1 MARVRRLVSFDWAL
15 KKLLRSKANF
25 GVLEGFL
32 SELLN
37 EKITICEILE
47 SESNRRTRSDKQ
59 NRLDLKARNHKG
71 EFIIIEVQYDFQ
83 LDYMHRIL
91 YSAARTVTEHL
102 GSGHP
107 YGEVVKVISVSIL
120 YFDLGHGEDYVYHGT
135 TRFRGIHCNDTLELS
150 RKQFEVYG
158 KHLPQDLFPEYYL
171 IKVNS
176 FDDVARNTLDEW
188 IYFLK
193 NEEIKDSFK
202 AQGLKEAKARLALLK
217 LSDKERQVYESYAD
231 DLHQP
236 RLNLSNS
243 AFAEAQP

>member
-1 MARVRRLVSFDWAL
+1 MGGALDLGSPAFAIGWPPDHRRGWLSREGTPL
-15 KKLLRSKANF
+15 KGLPPRQAISKSNF

-59 NRLDLKARNHKG
+59 NRLDLKAGNHKG

-135 TRFRGIHCNDTLELS
+135 TGFRGIHCNIT
-150 RKQFEVYG
+150 
-158 KHLPQDLFPEYYL
+158 
-171 IKVNS
+171 
-176 FDDVARNTLDEW
+176 
-188 IYFLK
+188 
-193 NEEIKDSFK
+193 
-202 AQGLKEAKARLALLK
+202 
-217 LSDKERQVYESYAD
+217 
-231 DLHQP
+231 
-236 RLNLSNS
+236 
-243 AFAEAQP
+243 